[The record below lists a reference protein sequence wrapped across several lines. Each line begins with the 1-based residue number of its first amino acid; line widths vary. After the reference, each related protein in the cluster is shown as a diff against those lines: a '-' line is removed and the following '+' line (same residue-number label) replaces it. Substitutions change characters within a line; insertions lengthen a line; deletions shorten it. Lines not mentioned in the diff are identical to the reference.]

1 MAEIDENLA
10 FEPATRI
17 GELIK
22 SKELSPV
29 EITKL
34 YLERIEKLD
43 SNLNSYLTVTADI
56 ALRAAQNAED
66 KLVNGDE
73 LGALH
78 GIPISIKDL
87 QMTKGVRTTGG
98 SLAYKD
104 RVPEADCAVVERVL
118 EAGAIMLGKTNSPEF
133 GLLGANENRLGDS
146 CRNPWNV
153 DRTSGGSSGGAGASV
168 VAGLTSLATGGDGG
182 GSIRIPASFNGT
194 YGIKPTQGRVS
205 SFSGV
210 PGSPLANYTSQQG
223 PLTRTVQDAALLLQV
238 MAGYDSRDP
247 GSLRS
252 SVPNFLESVTRG
264 VSGLKIGWS
273 PDYGYAAVDS
283 EVLTISESA
292 ANVFTELGCTV
303 IESDIK
309 LEGAFDTW
317 FTLFAAG
324 AYATQGHLLD
334 DEEDPLT
341 WYARYAIEHGSKTTG
356 SDYVRAVG
364 ERDRMIQSFAGE
376 FDKFDVILSPTMAVT
391 AFPTD
396 AYPETI
402 GGQKPYPSPEW
413 GFLPFTHPINTIGY
427 TAASVPCGFD
437 SDGMPVG
444 LHIVGKPG
452 DEETVLA
459 VSAAFE
465 EARPWIQHRPP
476 IS

>member
-43 SNLNSYLTVTADI
+43 SNLNSYLTVTADN

-133 GLLGANENRLGDS
+133 GLLGANENRLGDP
-146 CRNPWNV
+146 CRNPWNL
-153 DRTSGGSSGGAGASV
+153 DRTSGGSSGGAGASI

-182 GSIRIPASFNGT
+182 GSIRIPASFNGI

-210 PGSPLANYTSQQG
+210 PGSPLANYTRQQG

-273 PDYGYAAVDS
+273 PDYGYAAVDN

-364 ERDRMIQSFAGE
+364 ERDRMIQLFAGE
-376 FDKFDVILSPTMAVT
+376 FEKFDVILSPTMAVT

-459 VSAAFE
+459 VSGAFE

>member
-133 GLLGANENRLGDS
+133 GLLGANENRLGDP

-153 DRTSGGSSGGAGASV
+153 DRTSGGSSGGAGASIA
-168 VAGLTSLATGGDGG
+168 AGLTSLATGGDGG

-317 FTLFAAG
+317 FTLFAAS

-341 WYARYAIEHGSKTTG
+341 WYAKYTIEHGSKTTG

-364 ERDRMIQSFAGE
+364 ERDRMIQLFADE